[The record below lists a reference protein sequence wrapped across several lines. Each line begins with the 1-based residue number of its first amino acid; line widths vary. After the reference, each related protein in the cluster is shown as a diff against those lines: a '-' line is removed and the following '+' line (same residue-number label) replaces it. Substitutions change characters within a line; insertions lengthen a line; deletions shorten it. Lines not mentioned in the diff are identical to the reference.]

1 MQDTDRNKTCCFI
14 GHRKIKESEELK
26 KENAR
31 KYRTS
36 YQRKKG
42 IYFFVRQQKQV

>member
-26 KENAR
+26 NKMLETLEHLNLILSV
-31 KYRTS
+31 YT
-36 YQRKKG
+36 
-42 IYFFVRQQKQV
+42 V